1 MLFDRIAFCS
11 IDDNSNYLYETKEFM
26 NGEAQFISLQID
38 DPTQFSLMIAQP
50 DKRRREIKD
59 KDIHYAG
66 ISVLV
71 ARVTYNY
78 AN

>member
-1 MLFDRIAFCS
+1 
-11 IDDNSNYLYETKEFM
+11 M

-59 KDIHYAG
+59 KDIRYAG